1 MTDLQPNGEPKKIYL
16 SKPSEQPAVKNE
28 PIVSTSTPQYTTAS
42 TPQQWRSLRSCSAD
56 MVRIPPR
63 RHPPPVDKTG
73 EEHLSNHK
81 KQRYWNSWE
90 ELYLVEL
97 WRRYKEELTVV
108 NVPLPVYRKMM
119 IAMRNRNMIVTAQ
132 DCRRKVN
139 TLNTRYKQELQK
151 METSGCKS
159 EWRLFPLIHCVLQ
172 PKIKEFDAWH
182 EPIIIKKLLDKIP
195 KPVEVETTAST
206 QNHQNSNSHQ
216 YSAYQTRTAPTSTQV
231 NSYQQRTYVSSALY
245 TDANSPYNRLS
256 SSQGRCEKSSIL
268 PFRNITMEKIEQLRQ
283 DNNRLAEQ
291 RDADLKSLHL
301 EEENFRCFETFIRI
315 WTEQKE
321 MELRR
326 VQLMSEQNVISI
338 ENEENQNVEQHQL
351 HETAVTAK

>member
-16 SKPSEQPAVKNE
+16 SKPLEQPALKNGS
-28 PIVSTSTPQYTTAS
+28 IAVNTPQPIAAS
-42 TPQQWRSLRSCSAD
+42 TPQQWRSLRSCSGD

-63 RHPPPVDKTG
+63 RHQPPVDKTG

-97 WRRYKEELTVV
+97 WRRYKEELTIV

-151 METSGCKS
+151 MESSGCKS

-172 PKIKEFDAWH
+172 PKIKEFDPWH
-182 EPIIIKKLLDKIP
+182 ETIIIKKLLDKIP
-195 KPVEVETTAST
+195 KPVEVDAPTLAL
-206 QNHQNSNSHQ
+206 NHQNNSHQ
-216 YSAYQTRTAPTSTQV
+216 YPTYQTRNPPTSTQV
-231 NSYQQRTYVSSALY
+231 NSYQHRTHVSSGVY
-245 TDANSPYNRLS
+245 TDSYSPYNRLQS
-256 SSQGRCEKSSIL
+256 SSQGRFEKPSIL

-351 HETAVTAK
+351 QETVTAK